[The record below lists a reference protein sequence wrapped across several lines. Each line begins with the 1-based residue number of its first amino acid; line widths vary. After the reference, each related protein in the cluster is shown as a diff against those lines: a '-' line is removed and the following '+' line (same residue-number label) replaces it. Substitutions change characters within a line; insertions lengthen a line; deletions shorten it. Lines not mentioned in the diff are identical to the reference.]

1 MKKIMVILIILL
13 VMPVCVLA
21 ATTPQV
27 LTLTA
32 DSSKKDINYK
42 GTIEENSYAVMCK
55 LYNDKDEEID
65 MLSSAVD
72 EGKFEGNFTVEENG
86 NYKVACA
93 NYEGGEIK
101 TVDVKVDGVEKENN
115 PKTGDAIGLYVLIF
129 SISFLCLLTFIYR
142 RKIAN
147 ER

>member
-32 DSSKKDINYK
+32 DSSKKDIYYK

-101 TVDVKVDGVEKENN
+101 TVDVKVDGVEKESN